1 MSRTFPNFVALI
13 PSNTPV
19 IFSCESITITFTIQ
33 PGRPPA
39 GHQVSFPKLTNMMNI
54 NSSITRML
62 SGSFGYA
69 FLFLFSV
76 AASELSAQVP
86 FAVYLEAE
94 CAEVGDN
101 FVTAEA
107 DSASNGSYVVVQ
119 EGLVSVTQAPDDVP
133 ANRVTF
139 RVNVQE
145 ADQFHVWG
153 RVRGSSP
160 NNDSYWIRVNGGTW
174 TEWNRR
180 LGATEGWIWRELNNS
195 PFTAEAGVMVIDFAY
210 REANTQLDKI
220 FVTSINNLTPTG
232 MDQPAINCDEQTDCE
247 LYPEACADQAWI
259 EGECGQIGDEWRYVK
274 RDTVSNGGYI
284 VSSQNTYL
292 TAPAS
297 TDLPSV
303 VSFTTDSIGAGEYYL
318 YFLMNARADDN
329 NSFWVKVDEGE
340 WFDFSFNLDGTI
352 LLTEGFEWKMVNEA
366 GDSTSFDLSNGN
378 HTIYVGTRE
387 TGTYL
392 DKVFLGKQDTVPTG
406 YGSFALNCLENR
418 VVPVRPSLDLSSELK
433 VFPNPTTDQ
442 LNFSLTSDN
451 LGSLEAAVYDFSG
464 RRLEVQRYE
473 KGTRTFQDQVDV
485 TRLPRGVYQLVLT
498 TSNGVISRNFVK
510 Q

>member
-1 MSRTFPNFVALI
+1 
-13 PSNTPV
+13 
-19 IFSCESITITFTIQ
+19 
-33 PGRPPA
+33 
-39 GHQVSFPKLTNMMNI
+39 MMNI
-54 NSSITRML
+54 NSSSIRLVRATLFYSL
-62 SGSFGYA
+62 SL
-69 FLFLFSV
+69 FLFL
-76 AASELSAQVP
+76 ATATLAAQVP

-94 CAEVGDN
+94 CAEVGEN

-119 EGLVSVTQAPDDVP
+119 EGLVSVMEPP
-133 ANRVTF
+133 ADEAANMVTF

-145 ADQFHVWG
+145 ADEFHVWG

-160 NNDSYWIRVNGGTW
+160 DNDSYWIRVNGGTW
-174 TEWNRR
+174 VEWNRR

-195 PFTAEAGVMVIDFAY
+195 PFNVEAGEMVIDFAY

-220 FVTSINNLTPTG
+220 FVTTINNLTPTG

-247 LYPEACADQAWI
+247 RYPEACVDQVWI

-284 VSSQNTYL
+284 VSSQTTYL
-292 TAPAS
+292 TAPTS
-297 TDLPSV
+297 TDMESV
-303 VSFTTDSIGAGEYYL
+303 VSYTTESISAGEYYL

-340 WFDFSFNLDGTI
+340 WIDFSFNLDGSI
-352 LLTEGFEWKMVNEA
+352 LLTEGFEWKQVTA
-366 GDSTSFDLSNGN
+366 GMDSTTFDLAEGN

-392 DKVFLGKQDTVPTG
+392 DKVFLGKQDSVPTG
-406 YGSFALNCLENR
+406 YGSFALNCMENR

-433 VFPNPTTDQ
+433 VFPNPATEQ
-442 LNFSLTSDN
+442 INFSLTSDK

-464 RRLEVQRYE
+464 RRLQVQRYE
-473 KGTRTFQDQVDV
+473 KGTRTFQDQVDIA
-485 TRLPRGVYQLVLT
+485 RLPRGVYQLVLT
-498 TSNGVISRNFVK
+498 TGEGVISRNFVK